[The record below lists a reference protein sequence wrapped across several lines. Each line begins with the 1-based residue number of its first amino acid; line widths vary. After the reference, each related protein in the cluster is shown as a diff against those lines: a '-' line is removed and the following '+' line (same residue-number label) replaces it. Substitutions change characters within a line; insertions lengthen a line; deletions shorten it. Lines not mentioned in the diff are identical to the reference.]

1 MTQLS
6 KIDEENW
13 RFTLYES
20 ENGKWIADFPYSPRS
35 FVDTSILIEL
45 TESEKSNGIKDR
57 KFLINLSKKIRN
69 DYNNYLNRA
78 LNRNDYVFND
88 E

>member
-1 MTQLS
+1 M
-6 KIDEENW
+6 
-13 RFTLYES
+13 S
-20 ENGKWIADFPYSPRS
+20 EIGKWIADFPYSPRS

-57 KFLINLSKKIRN
+57 QFLINLSEKTR
-69 DYNNYLNRA
+69 NNYEDFLNRA
-78 LNRNDYVFND
+78 LNRNDYVFDD